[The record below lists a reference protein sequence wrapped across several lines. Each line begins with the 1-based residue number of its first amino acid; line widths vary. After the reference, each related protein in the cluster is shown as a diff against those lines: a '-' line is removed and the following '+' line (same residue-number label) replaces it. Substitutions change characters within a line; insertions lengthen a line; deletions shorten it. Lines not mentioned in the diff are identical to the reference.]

1 MGAHLNFR
9 FHFASFVSIGKCV
22 ISLPIHFAL
31 SNCSQMWCFGNPAAT
46 TKQLREL
53 MEKQIL
59 LMDGAM
65 GSLIQEY
72 KLTEEEF
79 RGTASRFLQF

>member
-1 MGAHLNFR
+1 
-9 FHFASFVSIGKCV
+9 
-22 ISLPIHFAL
+22 
-31 SNCSQMWCFGNPAAT
+31 
-46 TKQLREL
+46 

-79 RGTASRFLQF
+79 RGTRKLISIEQIL